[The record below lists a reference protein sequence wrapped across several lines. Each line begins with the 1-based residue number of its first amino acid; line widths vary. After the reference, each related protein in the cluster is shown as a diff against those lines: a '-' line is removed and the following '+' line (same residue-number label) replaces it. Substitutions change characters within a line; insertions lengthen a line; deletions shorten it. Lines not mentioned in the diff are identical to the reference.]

1 MKNKLMMGV
10 AALAVA
16 GYAAVAS
23 APAFAGNPPGV
34 ILAQDRTAPGTP
46 GTRPPSAADQ
56 KASQAEQER
65 MARLAAAQPLAQ
77 SNVSADAVIGTEVR
91 NPRDEKLGSVKDLVM
106 TEGKVVGIVLAR
118 GGVLG
123 MGTTYHQIDSAH
135 AKITA
140 DAKTIVLDLADDQ
153 AKALP
158 KVEYKEGKWA
168 QVIEEKESTP
178 PATAPGAPP
187 SRTTPPAASPPAAS
201 PPTTAE
207 PPKTDAPKKSE

>member
-1 MKNKLMMGV
+1 MKNKLMLGA

-16 GYAAVAS
+16 GYAAA

-65 MARLAAAQPLAQ
+65 MARLTAAQPIAQ
-77 SNVSADAVIGTEVR
+77 ANVSADAIIGTEVR
-91 NPRDEKLGSVKDLVM
+91 NPKDEKLGSVKDLVM
-106 TEGKVVGIVLAR
+106 TDGKVVGIVLAR

-140 DAKTIVLDLADDQ
+140 DAKTIVLDLADEQ

-158 KVEYKEGKWA
+158 KVEYKDGKWA
-168 QVIEEKESTP
+168 QVIDDKSP
-178 PATAPGAPP
+178 PSAAPAAPP
-187 SRTTPPAASPPAAS
+187 SRTTPPASSPPAAT
-201 PPTTAE
+201 PPATPEKAD
-207 PPKTDAPKKSE
+207 PPKSDPPKAQ